1 MSNLAGGAAPIMANR
16 DEIGPWER
24 FTIIELGNNRVALLS
39 GINRQYVCADS
50 AGVSP
55 LIANRDTIGLWE
67 TFIIVAVDKG
77 IALKS

>member
-1 MSNLAGGAAPIMANR
+1 LVASSDKIDL
-16 DEIGPWER
+16 WET
-24 FTIIELGNNRVALLS
+24 FNIVNLGNSRAAFQAVVN
-39 GINRQYVCADS
+39 GNFVCAES
-50 AGVSP
+50 AGASP